1 MINLFKKFKVIKSTT
16 VVYDTYQEGSY
27 MRNKTVTIP
36 ENAIIVGDK
45 ITKGSAE
52 YISFNAKAYGVD
64 ELVQIPRANT
74 KYLFPWIPVIIAVTI
89 FGIII
94 YWGFKQK

>member
-16 VVYDTYQEGSY
+16 VVYDTYQEGNY

-36 ENAIIVGDK
+36 ENAVIVGDK
-45 ITKGSAE
+45 ITKGSVE
-52 YISFNAKAYGVD
+52 YVSFNAKEYGVD

-74 KYLFPWIPVIIAVTI
+74 KYLFPWIPVIIAITI
-89 FGIII
+89 VGIIV
-94 YWGFKQK
+94 YFATKQ